1 MMLFFVFTTSNR
13 TCGGRAMQR
22 AISRI
27 TFVGLAV
34 LLVGL
39 NPMAQVKKG
48 QTRAAATKYL
58 MRAVNQ
64 PMCAGLDASL
74 KGSGPTDE
82 KAWDTAMCQASVLNE
97 MGYLLMEDGRCPD
110 SVWANAAKELRE
122 GSGNVLA
129 ALEKHDLEAA
139 RGSFKTVTAACG
151 ACHKA
156 HKK

>member
-1 MMLFFVFTTSNR
+1 MLKRCRVTLWVTL
-13 TCGGRAMQR
+13 GVA
-22 AISRI
+22 
-27 TFVGLAV
+27 
-34 LLVGL
+34 LLLMGMSL
-39 NPMAQVKKG
+39 TAQINKG

-74 KGSGPTDE
+74 KGSGPADE

-110 SVWANAAKELRE
+110 AVWANAAKELKE
-122 GSGNVLA
+122 GSASVLA
-129 ALEKHDLEAA
+129 ALEKKDLDGA
-139 RGSFKTVTAACG
+139 RTSFKTVTGACG

>member
-1 MMLFFVFTTSNR
+1 MLKRRRVTLWVT
-13 TCGGRAMQR
+13 
-22 AISRI
+22 
-27 TFVGLAV
+27 
-34 LLVGL
+34 LVGVAL
-39 NPMAQVKKG
+39 LLMGMSLAAQIKKG

-74 KGSGPTDE
+74 KGSGPADE

-110 SVWANAAKELRE
+110 AVWANAAKELKE
-122 GSGNVLA
+122 GSASVLA
-129 ALEKHDLEAA
+129 ALEKKDLDGA
-139 RGSFKTVTAACG
+139 RTSFKTVTGACG

>member
-1 MMLFFVFTTSNR
+1 MRKRLRVTLWVMLV
-13 TCGGRAMQR
+13 GGA
-22 AISRI
+22 
-27 TFVGLAV
+27 
-34 LLVGL
+34 LLVMGMS
-39 NPMAQVKKG
+39 PTAQVKKG

-74 KGSGPTDE
+74 KGSGPGDE

-110 SVWANAAKELRE
+110 AAWANAAKELKE
-122 GSGNVLA
+122 GSASVLA
-129 ALEKHDLEAA
+129 ALEKKDLEVA
-139 RGSFKTVTAACG
+139 RTSFKTVTGACG